1 MNHLIVQFR
10 FSIKRLVNL
19 RLNALSLWTVWEN
32 VQIIL

>member
-19 RLNALSLWTVWEN
+19 RLNTLSLYTVWEN
-32 VQIIL
+32 VQVIL